1 MFCTKLH
8 DFFFFPLFFF
18 FFLAFPKLYF
28 EKMCLIQ
35 EGYIMY
41 DDLKLVS
48 VTFLLKLFLA
58 LLPVAKLCLIFN

>member
-8 DFFFFPLFFF
+8 DFFFPLF

-58 LLPVAKLCLIFN
+58 LLPVAKLSNF